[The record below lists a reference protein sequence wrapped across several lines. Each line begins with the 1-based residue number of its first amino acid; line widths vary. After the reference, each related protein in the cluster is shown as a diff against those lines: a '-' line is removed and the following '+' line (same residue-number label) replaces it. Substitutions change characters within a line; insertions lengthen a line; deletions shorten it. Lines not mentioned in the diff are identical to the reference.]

1 MSQKKKWSSSAKF
14 EIALL
19 AIKGEVTINEI
30 CKRYEVSPTQ
40 VHAWKKQVVDQGAT
54 LFAKNEKAEKSVT
67 VELERKQSKLYEK
80 IGQLTVYHHHL
91 NHFLQRQVQHHR
103 YMTGA
108 EVITQIRQQKKNHSI
123 PIVVLT
129 AYSDEETINRCKTA
143 GADAI

>member
-19 AIKGEVTINEI
+19 AIKGEATINEI

-40 VHAWKKQVVDQGAT
+40 VHAWKKQLVDQGAS

-80 IGQLTVYHHHL
+80 IGQLTVERD
-91 NHFLQRQVQHHR
+91 FL
-103 YMTGA
+103 
-108 EVITQIRQQKKNHSI
+108 KKSWEKLPGNG
-123 PIVVLT
+123 VE
-129 AYSDEETINRCKTA
+129 D
-143 GADAI
+143 